1 MKDNRSPFDLVNNNS
16 ELAKELQMTGKGVDY
31 IKKTALAKAKAM
43 LEKKGYKAT
52 DFFEESKDET

>member
-16 ELAKELQMTGKGVDY
+16 ELAKELQMTEKGVDY
-31 IKKTALAKAKAM
+31 IKKTALAKAKAL

-52 DFFEESKDET
+52 DFFEESKDE